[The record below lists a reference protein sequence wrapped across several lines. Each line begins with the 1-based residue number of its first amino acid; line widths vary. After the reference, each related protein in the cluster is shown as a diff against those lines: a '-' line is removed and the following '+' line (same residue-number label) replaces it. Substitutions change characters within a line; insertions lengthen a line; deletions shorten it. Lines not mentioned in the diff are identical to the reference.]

1 LKNPIDFSEYRN
13 EGIDCG
19 SPSIDCQR
27 FDQQSWT
34 FMNDLCGKTLH
45 TQPIVYLNSFM
56 EIVAIEPLLIKP
68 MNEPMNG
75 NTM

>member
-1 LKNPIDFSEYRN
+1 
-13 EGIDCG
+13 
-19 SPSIDCQR
+19 
-27 FDQQSWT
+27 
-34 FMNDLCGKTLH
+34 MNDLCGKTLH